1 MDTNIQRDTNV
12 QTAMDMLLMSDA
24 TVDQA
29 ADWLMRQE
37 PDHFAT
43 HADAVVAIT
52 G

>member
-1 MDTNIQRDTNV
+1 MDTTQKDSNV

-24 TVDQA
+24 TVDQV

-43 HADAVVAIT
+43 HEAAVAAIT
-52 G
+52 